1 MRPGNTKTV
10 YDLDKISIHAPREG
24 CDVFVP
30 DAEGFSAISIHA
42 PREGCDS
49 AAPPIPLV
57 IIPISIH
64 APREGCDAV
73 RGGDGDG
80 FLGIS
85 IHAPR
90 EGCDYPGRAIR
101 SPRIHF
107 NPRTP

>member
-64 APREGCDAV
+64 APREGCDDCGEHRYVIRERFQSTHPV
-73 RGGDGDG
+73 RG
-80 FLGIS
+80 
-85 IHAPR
+85 A
-90 EGCDYPGRAIR
+90 
-101 SPRIHF
+101 
-107 NPRTP
+107 TM